1 MQKPY
6 VLTVNMKY
14 DTDEQINIADTAH
27 VSVPIKQESKLDTSS
42 AEIMPESIAVG
53 EQSNVMFD
61 VYNTG
66 KTTLYNVKVS
76 YKSDTVDEALTY
88 LGNIAPGQTGSVD
101 SMVTGIAP
109 DMGEGIVKAVISYE
123 DEAGN
128 ETQVEKELNLYVYEM
143 TFDDPGMD
151 MGGEEIIAGEEE
163 GQKGLPIVA
172 VVVGI
177 VVLVAVIVVVAVVIS
192 KKRKAKKH
200 KEDIDLLDED
210 NE

>member
-1 MQKPY
+1 
-6 VLTVNMKY
+6 
-14 DTDEQINIADTAH
+14 
-27 VSVPIKQESKLDTSS
+27 
-42 AEIMPESIAVG
+42 MPESIAVG
-53 EQSNVMFD
+53 EQSNVMFE

-76 YKSDTVDEALTY
+76 YQSDTVDEALTY

-151 MGGEEIIAGEEE
+151 MGGEEFIDGEEE
-163 GQKGLPIVA
+163 GKKGLPIVA

-177 VVLVAVIVVVAVVIS
+177 VAIVAVIVIIAAIIS
-192 KKRKAKKH
+192 KKKKAKMH

>member
-1 MQKPY
+1 
-6 VLTVNMKY
+6 
-14 DTDEQINIADTAH
+14 
-27 VSVPIKQESKLDTSS
+27 DTSS
-42 AEIMPESIAVG
+42 AEVMPESIAVG

-109 DMGEGIVKAVISYE
+109 DMGEGIIKAVISYE

-128 ETQVEKELNLYVYEM
+128 ETQVEKDLNLYVYEM
-143 TFDDPGMD
+143 TFDDPSMD
-151 MGGEEIIAGEEE
+151 IGGEEFIDGEEE

-172 VVVGI
+172 VVGGI
-177 VVLVAVIVVVAVVIS
+177 VVLVAVIVVVAAVS
-192 KKRKAKKH
+192 STKRKATKH
-200 KEDIDLLDED
+200 KEDIALLDED